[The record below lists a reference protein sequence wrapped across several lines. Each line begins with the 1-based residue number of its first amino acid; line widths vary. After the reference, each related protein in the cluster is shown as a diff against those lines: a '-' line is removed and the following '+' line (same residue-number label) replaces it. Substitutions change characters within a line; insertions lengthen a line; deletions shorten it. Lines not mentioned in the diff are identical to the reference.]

1 MSTMTPGFRGRRAV
15 RSRRCRSVSFWS
27 SDQGIT
33 VKLSGDNY
41 IEGASER
48 IGAAYAMYAEYRFV
62 DAIYLAG
69 VAVECVLRA
78 FAIEESDEFEG
89 RHDLS
94 RLMKV
99 ATLERF
105 VGDKQR
111 QAISAALGE
120 VWARWKNNYRY
131 VADQRL
137 RSEIKRLQLDRGIKG
152 DALKENAR
160 VALESALTIVNKGT
174 FQWKKK

>member
-1 MSTMTPGFRGRRAV
+1 
-15 RSRRCRSVSFWS
+15 
-27 SDQGIT
+27 
-33 VKLSGDNY
+33 VKISGDDY

-48 IGAAYAMYAEYRFV
+48 IGAAYGLYAERRFV

-69 VAVECVLRA
+69 VAVECILRA
-78 FAIEESDEFEG
+78 FATEETDEFES

-94 RLMKV
+94 RLMKA

-105 VGDKQR
+105 VGEKQR
-111 QAISAALGE
+111 QASAAALGE

-131 VADQRL
+131 VGDSRL
-137 RSEIKRLQLDRGIKG
+137 RSEIKRLELDRGIKG
-152 DALKENAR
+152 DTLKENAR
-160 VALESALTIVNKGT
+160 MALENALTIVNKGT

>member
-1 MSTMTPGFRGRRAV
+1 
-15 RSRRCRSVSFWS
+15 
-27 SDQGIT
+27 
-33 VKLSGDNY
+33 
-41 IEGASER
+41 
-48 IGAAYAMYAEYRFV
+48 MYTEYRFV

-78 FAIEESDEFEG
+78 FASEETDEFDA

-94 RLMKV
+94 RLVKA
-99 ATLERF
+99 ATIERF
-105 VGDKQR
+105 VGEKQR
-111 QAISAALGE
+111 QTISAALGE

-131 VADQRL
+131 VADARL

-160 VALESALTIVNKGT
+160 VAIENAFTIVNKGT